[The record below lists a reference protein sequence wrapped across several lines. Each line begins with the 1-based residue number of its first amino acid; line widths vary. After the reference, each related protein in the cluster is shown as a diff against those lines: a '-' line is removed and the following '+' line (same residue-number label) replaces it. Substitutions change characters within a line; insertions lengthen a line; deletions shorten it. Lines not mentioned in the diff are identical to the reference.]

1 MPSSCANGSPSSRPC
16 HLACTKISDGS
27 SQSSS
32 SMLTISTFSPLLSG
46 EDFRDTARPKWEF
59 QLVFEVADPGGIAFR
74 FVVAVHHDLYLN
86 AFLAG
91 LVDFVFSHVSWRQIL
106 CRR

>member
-46 EDFRDTARPKWEF
+46 EDFRDATQRARKGNSS
-59 QLVFEVADPGGIAFR
+59 LSSRSADPGGIAFR

-91 LVDFVFSHVSWRQIL
+91 LVDFVF
-106 CRR
+106 